1 MCPCGN
7 VALHN
12 TAKSEDTQI
21 HAPTIRHLSIN
32 PRPALG
38 TATRRGH
45 REREKEGVP
54 ETGGVL
60 CRIHN
65 QMQMK
70 CQKKKR
76 NNNTNMNTATAQ
88 TKPKPNPN
96 PEPEQSP
103 QFEMGMVRLITK
115 ARTHN

>member
-45 REREKEGVP
+45 RERERER
-54 ETGGVL
+54 GGTRDRRCIML
-60 CRIHN
+60 
-65 QMQMK
+65 
-70 CQKKKR
+70 
-76 NNNTNMNTATAQ
+76 NT
-88 TKPKPNPN
+88 
-96 PEPEQSP
+96 
-103 QFEMGMVRLITK
+103 
-115 ARTHN
+115 

>member
-12 TAKSEDTQI
+12 RADSEDTQI

-45 REREKEGVP
+45 REGERGYQRQDLYYAEY
-54 ETGGVL
+54 
-60 CRIHN
+60 II
-65 QMQMK
+65 K
-70 CQKKKR
+70 CK
-76 NNNTNMNTATAQ
+76 
-88 TKPKPNPN
+88 
-96 PEPEQSP
+96 
-103 QFEMGMVRLITK
+103 
-115 ARTHN
+115 